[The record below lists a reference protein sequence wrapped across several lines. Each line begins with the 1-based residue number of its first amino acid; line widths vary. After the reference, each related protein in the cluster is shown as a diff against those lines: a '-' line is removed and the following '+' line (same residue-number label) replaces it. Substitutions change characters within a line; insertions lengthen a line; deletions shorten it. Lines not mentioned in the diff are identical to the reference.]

1 MALNITTVE
10 DINNANSKI
19 ISAQE
24 KYVTALAKVKSLVM
38 ESEAYFNSI
47 SAKDSREVILKAI
60 DNEFTN
66 RKNEMTAQSKFL
78 ADTSKIIL
86 ESQQEI
92 KNMMS

>member
-24 KYVTALAKVKSLVM
+24 KYITALAKIKSLVM
-38 ESEAYFNSI
+38 ESESYLNSI

-60 DNEFTN
+60 DNELTN

-78 ADTSKIIL
+78 TDTSKIIL